1 MKKNYFLFAFLL
13 LISAPSFG
21 QIVATDDNL
30 FAVTCG
36 PNVQFFGDLL
46 YSNDTLNGVALT
58 QPPVLTIVP
67 DQGNVSN
74 IYYDTVN
81 NTVSFDDSFGISY
94 TIYMATG
101 QINAVNMNFS
111 SYTSSYFAY
120 QICDPNNTSNCDI
133 GYVYIN
139 MQPQEE
145 VPYDD
150 DFTVYPIANDIGG
163 TTPSVLQND
172 FYGCSGNVYV
182 FGINLPSGITI
193 DPFSGVISVAIGTFP
208 GAYIIQYELNSGYTA
223 NAIVVVTGPS
233 TVVANYD
240 NYSPIY
246 AGTTTS
252 SVLNNDLFNGVS
264 IPNGAVSITPLNS
277 ISGFTL
283 NADGTISIGALVGEG
298 VYNLPYQICTST
310 GILSCSVN
318 YAHITV
324 LKNAVVGTVRYDS
337 NANGCDSSDPTLAG
351 IKIVNQNNGTTYTT
365 YSFYDGTYRS
375 IADQGVN
382 TISAV
387 LPSYFTVNPSV
398 LTYNFTAAGITDNG
412 DFCISANSS
421 VDDLEIVAIPL
432 SNVVPG
438 LPISYV
444 LAYKN
449 KGTTLL
455 SGQVS
460 FQYDPSKMSF
470 WTSTPAPDVATATTL
485 TYNFTNLQP
494 FEIRVIRP
502 VKFHVLTPPTVNA
515 GDSVSLASAI
525 TPVANDLTPLDN
537 SNSVTQVVVNSLDPN
552 DMLVHEG
559 STITLSQ
566 ASNYLHYTIHFQN
579 LGSSEAINI
588 KIDNDVEAKLDWTTF
603 ELVSSSHP
611 CIVKNKD
618 NHNEFLFEGIYL
630 PGTNDVDNSTGYVS
644 YKIKPK
650 SNVVVGDVLT
660 NQALIY
666 FDYNAP
672 IATNTTSTAIV
683 GNLNTPSFDSTTT
696 KVYPNPVVDKL
707 HISNDQTITEIEIY
721 SVLGQKMLS
730 KKVDALE
737 VDIDMTNYPEGFY
750 CVSVKGANGVGN
762 YKVLKAN

>member
-1 MKKNYFLFAFLL
+1 MKKNYFLFALL
-13 LISAPSFG
+13 CLFSATSMG

-30 FAVTCG
+30 VAITCG
-36 PNVQFFGDLL
+36 PNTQFLGDLL
-46 YSNDTLNGVALT
+46 FTNDTLNGVALT
-58 QPPVLTIVP
+58 QPPILTIVP
-67 DQGNVSN
+67 DQGNIN
-74 IYYDTVN
+74 GIYYDTTN
-81 NTVSFDDSFGISY
+81 NTVSFNDTYGISY
-94 TIYMATG
+94 TINMATG
-101 QINAVNMNFS
+101 QISAINMNFS
-111 SYTSSYFAY
+111 VFSSSYFAY

-139 MQPQEE
+139 MQPQEDI
-145 VPYDD
+145 PYDD
-150 DFTVYPIANDIGG
+150 DFTAYPIANDTGG
-163 TTPSVLQND
+163 ITPSVLQND
-172 FYGCSGNVYV
+172 FYGCSGATYV
-182 FGINLPSGITI
+182 SGFNLPAGITI
-193 DPFSGVISVAIGTFP
+193 DAFSGEISVAIGTIP
-208 GAYIIQYELNSGYTA
+208 GTYSIQYELSSGYTA
-223 NAIVVVTGPS
+223 YAIVLVTGPS

-240 NYSPIY
+240 NYSPVY
-246 AGTTTS
+246 AGTTTF

-264 IPNGAVSITPLNS
+264 IPNGAVAITPLNS

-283 NADGTISIGALVGEG
+283 NADGTISIAASVLEG

-310 GILSCSVN
+310 GMLSCSVN

-337 NANGCDSSDPTLAG
+337 NANGCDTSDPTLAG

-449 KGTTLL
+449 KGTTIL
-455 SGQVS
+455 SGQIN
-460 FQYDPSKMSF
+460 FQYNPSKMSF
-470 WTSTPAPDVATATTL
+470 WTSTPAPDGNAASTL

-515 GDSVSLASAI
+515 GDSVSFASAI

-537 SNSVTQVVVNSLDPN
+537 SSSVTQVVVNSLDPN

-630 PGTNDVDNSTGYVS
+630 PGSNDVDNSTGYVS

-666 FDYNAP
+666 FDYNDP

-683 GNLNTPSFDSTTT
+683 GNLNTTSFDSKNT

-707 HISNDQTITEIEIY
+707 HISNDQIITEIEIY

-737 VDIDMTNYPEGFY
+737 VDVDMTNYPEGFY
-750 CVSVKGANGVGN
+750 CVSIKGSNGVGN